1 MQHFFSAPKAVP
13 ATHPRRRRKRL
24 RHAPAS
30 GCRPGPRRRLPLRSR
45 GNSSGCPGH
54 PARLQ
59 LPRPSHSCTKE
70 AAAWAT
76 AGSTMPG
83 QNPRRVPDRGVQ
95 GKEAAR
101 AERRRRE
108 QSGRRAPPSRSA
120 GFRLDSKRG
129 KSQIA
134 DAWILRGA
142 LGFRLDSKRK
152 DPAPLGKGAGPWFRV
167 GTRDGAGGLLYR
179 PRTRRASRSRC
190 RFGSPACRRSAPT
203 LAPRFPASSTPY
215 TTGCLP
221 SRRRRSSTRRRGRR
235 D

>member
-30 GCRPGPRRRLPLRSR
+30 GCRPSPRAWTDRAGRLPLRSR
-45 GNSSGCPGH
+45 GNGSGCPGH
-54 PARLQ
+54 SARLQ
-59 LPRPSHSCTKE
+59 PPRPSI
-70 AAAWAT
+70 AARRRRLL
-76 AGSTMPG
+76 G
-83 QNPRRVPDRGVQ
+83 PRHVQRCPDRPSASPTGVQ

-120 GFRLDSKRG
+120 
-129 KSQIA
+129 
-134 DAWILRGA
+134 
-142 LGFRLDSKRK
+142 GFRLDSKRK

>member
-1 MQHFFSAPKAVP
+1 MQHFFSAPEAVP

-30 GCRPGPRRRLPLRSR
+30 GCRPSVHARGLGAQAAFSFARAATAADAPAIQPACSPRARPIAARRRRLLGP
-45 GNSSGCPGH
+45 
-54 PARLQ
+54 
-59 LPRPSHSCTKE
+59 PR
-70 AAAWAT
+70 

-83 QNPRRVPDRGVQ
+83 TEPKARPRQ
-95 GKEAAR
+95 GRSGAKR
-101 AERRRRE
+101 QQGQKRRRRE

-120 GFRLDSKRG
+120 GV
-129 KSQIA
+129 
-134 DAWILRGA
+134 
-142 LGFRLDSKRK
+142 RLDSKRK

-167 GTRDGAGGLLYR
+167 GTRDGARGLLYR

-203 LAPRFPASSTPY
+203 LAPRFPASSTRY